1 MKITLDL
8 TEKELRTIELSLR
21 DRQHSLWKQYLEE
34 DSDMEKRETDSESVD
49 ALCRGISKAM
59 ATIDEILEKL
69 DDAEEEAAETM

>member
-8 TEKELRTIELSLR
+8 TENELRTIALSLK

-59 ATIDEILEKL
+59 AAIDEILEKL
-69 DDAEEEAAETM
+69 DDAEEEAADTM

>member
-8 TEKELRTIELSLR
+8 TENELRTIELSLR
-21 DRQHSLWKQYLEE
+21 DRQNALWKQYLEE

-69 DDAEEEAAETM
+69 DAAEEESAATM